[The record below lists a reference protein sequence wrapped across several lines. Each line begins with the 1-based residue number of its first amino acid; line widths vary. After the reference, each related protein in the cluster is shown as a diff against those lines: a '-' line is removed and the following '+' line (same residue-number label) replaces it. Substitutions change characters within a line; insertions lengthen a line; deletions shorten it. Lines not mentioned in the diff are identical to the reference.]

1 MSENGLP
8 SLLERHWAES
18 ALAIGAVIIAAVS
31 LWVAFD
37 TERTNRELVVSQRQL
52 VAANSWPY
60 MQIGE
65 NDQSL
70 GGGPGITLLLMN
82 QGIGPAKLE
91 TFELFW
97 KGKPQRGPGEFMSA
111 CCNLPPGSDAQI
123 IVSSTHG
130 TVVRPG
136 GVLNFIGLT
145 TAPDTAASVSALR
158 AGLRDISFR
167 YCYCSVFDECWL
179 VNRTFGKPPELSPGQ
194 VKVCPVPAVPY
205 GQVPYGH

>member
-18 ALAIGAVIIAAVS
+18 ALAIGAIIIAAVS

-37 TERTNRELVVSQRQL
+37 TERTNRELVASQRQL
-52 VAANSWPY
+52 VAANSWPFV
-60 MQIGE
+60 QISE
-65 NDQSL
+65 NDHDP
-70 GGGPGITLLLMN
+70 GGGPGITLMLMN

-97 KGKPQRGPGEFMSA
+97 KGKPQRGPEEFLSA
-111 CCNLPPGSDAQI
+111 CCGLPAGTDVPI
-123 IVSSTHG
+123 MISSTHSM
-130 TVVRPG
+130 VLRAG
-136 GVLNFIGLT
+136 GILNFIALT
-145 TAPDTAASVSALR
+145 STADGAASVSALR
-158 AGLRDISFR
+158 SGLHDLSFR

-179 VNRTFGKPPELSPGQ
+179 VNRSFGKPADLSPGP

-205 GQVPYGH
+205 GR